1 MYTYV
6 SIMQAT
12 TIEQRFRTFLLGLA
26 GWICAGT
33 IAELWLQKHTETPAQ
48 LIPFGL
54 CGLGLIAVLAAL
66 LRPRRGTLLALR
78 LVMGLLIAGAA
89 LGCYEHIENN
99 LELVREIRPSAA
111 LSQIWLQVLRGASP
125 LLAPG
130 ILALAATLAIAAT
143 YYHPAL
149 RASQGAGD

>member
-33 IAELWLQKHTETPAQ
+33 IAELW
-48 LIPFGL
+48 
-54 CGLGLIAVLAAL
+54 GLGLIAGLAAL
-66 LRPRRGTLLALR
+66 LCPRRGTLLALR
-78 LVMGLLIAGAA
+78 LLIAGAA
-89 LGCYEHIENN
+89 LGCYQRIENN

-149 RASQGAGD
+149 WASQGAGD

>member
-1 MYTYV
+1 MP
-6 SIMQAT
+6 SC
-12 TIEQRFRTFLLGLA
+12 G
-26 GWICAGT
+26 
-33 IAELWLQKHTETPAQ
+33 
-48 LIPFGL
+48 
-54 CGLGLIAVLAAL
+54 GLGLIAGLAAL

-78 LVMGLLIAGAA
+78 LVIAGAA
-89 LGCYEHIENN
+89 LGCYERIENN

-149 RASQGAGD
+149 WASQGAGD